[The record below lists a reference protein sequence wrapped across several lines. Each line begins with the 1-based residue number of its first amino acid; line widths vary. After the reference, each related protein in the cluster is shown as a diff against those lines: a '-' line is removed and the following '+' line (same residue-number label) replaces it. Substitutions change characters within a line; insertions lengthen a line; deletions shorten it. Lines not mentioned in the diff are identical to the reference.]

1 LEYKTAWLN
10 LKMKKP
16 KNHTKSVFKNAKT
29 SFSFAKEAI

>member
-1 LEYKTAWLN
+1 MAKSKNEKT
-10 LKMKKP
+10 

>member
-1 LEYKTAWLN
+1 VKYKTEWLN
-10 LKMKKP
+10 LKMKKK